1 MAKITKQPAKSI
13 AAHRPVESLIH
24 VIRGQKVMLDSDLA
38 TLYGVTT
45 KAFNQAI
52 KRNTARFPE
61 DFMFQLDDRETA
73 VLRSQIV
80 TASKRNIRYQPLAFT
95 EHGVAMLSAALHSDR
110 AVQMSIAII
119 RTFVRMR
126 ELMAH
131 NKDIAARV
139 AKLERGHE
147 RTASVIEVLVEDIDR
162 LAREVKDM
170 KAIPPATKQKIG
182 FDL

>member
-1 MAKITKQPAKSI
+1 MAKITKRPAKNL
-13 AAHRPVESLIH
+13 AATRPVERLIH
-24 VIRGQKVMLDSDLA
+24 IIRGQKVMLDSDLA

-139 AKLERGHE
+139 AKLERGQIGRASCRE
-147 RTASVIEVLVEDIDR
+147 RV
-162 LAREVKDM
+162 
-170 KAIPPATKQKIG
+170 
-182 FDL
+182 